1 VFDTRKKE
9 DFMPNEPMDL
19 NALQAAISSAGA
31 QWQAGETS
39 ISSLSDA
46 EKAVLLG
53 VKPAPGEGTLKDIA
67 ARGEAAKA
75 SVRAQVTAIGAPA
88 SIDWRNAGGQ
98 NYITPVKDQGGCGSC
113 VSFGAIATLEGSLRV
128 RRGEPNFAVDLS
140 EAHLFY
146 CLGQAS
152 GASCG
157 GGWHPDQA
165 AAMLQSNGVTDETH
179 YPYVAGSTQACAGL
193 LAGWQDSVV
202 KISGSQVLSGNIAAM
217 KEWISTKGPISAC
230 FVVYNDFF
238 SYRSGVYRHVS
249 GDVAGGHCV
258 SIVGYDDAGGYW
270 ICKNSWSAGWGDQG
284 FFCIAYGECGIDTWA
299 VHGLDVAS
307 TFWYNGKNVLGLWT
321 NDSDRNAW
329 VYLSD
334 IGWRRVAY
342 DNDNI
347 FVDMLT
353 QLATAKNSA
362 RPVSVYIED
371 GVIKQIYV

>member
-1 VFDTRKKE
+1 VSETRKKE

-39 ISSLSDA
+39 VSSLSDA
-46 EKAVLLG
+46 EKAMRLG
-53 VKPAPGEGTLKDIA
+53 VKLLPEEGTLKDIE

-75 SVRAQVTAIGAPA
+75 SIRAQVAAIGAPA
-88 SIDWRNAGGQ
+88 SIDWRNVNGQ
-98 NYITPVKDQGGCGSC
+98 NYITPIKDQGDCGSC
-113 VSFGAIATLEGSLRV
+113 VAFGVLATLEGALRV
-128 RRGEPNFAVDLS
+128 SRGEPNFVVDLS

-157 GGWHPDQA
+157 GWHPNY
-165 AAMLQSNGVTDETH
+165 AMPLLQSNGVTDEAH

-193 LAGWQDSVV
+193 LAGWQDTVIR
-202 KISGSQVLSGNIAAM
+202 ISGSQVLSSNIAAM
-217 KEWISTKGPISAC
+217 QEWISTKGPISAC

-238 SYRSGVYRHVS
+238 SYRNGVYRHVS

-258 SIVGYDDAGGYW
+258 SIVGYNSEGW
-270 ICKNSWSAGWGDQG
+270 ICKNSWGAGWGDQG
-284 FFCIAYGECGIDTWA
+284 FFCIAYGECTIETRA
-299 VHGLDVAS
+299 VHGLEVAS

-329 VYLSD
+329 AYLSD

>member
-1 VFDTRKKE
+1 
-9 DFMPNEPMDL
+9 MPNEPMDL

-39 ISSLSDA
+39 VSSLSDP

-53 VKPAPGEGTLKDIA
+53 VKPAPGEGTLQEIA

-75 SVRAQVTAIGAPA
+75 SIRAQVTAIGAPA
-88 SIDWRNAGGQ
+88 SIDWRNVGGQ
-98 NYITPVKDQGGCGSC
+98 NYVTPIKDQNPCGAC
-113 VSFGAIATLEGSLRV
+113 VAFGTLASFESSLRV
-128 RRGEPNFAVDLS
+128 ARCEPSFAVDLS

-146 CLGQAS
+146 CLGQAT

-157 GGWHPDQA
+157 GGWHPNHA
-165 AAMLQSNGVTDETH
+165 VALLQSNGVTDEAH
-179 YPYVAGSTQACAGL
+179 YPFVPNSTQACAGL
-193 LAGWQDSVV
+193 LAGWQDTVV
-202 KISGSQVLSGNIAAM
+202 KISGSQVLSGNLAAM

-249 GDVAGGHCV
+249 GDMAGGHCV

-270 ICKNSWSAGWGDQG
+270 MCKNSWGPGWGDQG
-284 FFCIAYGECGIDTWA
+284 FFCIAYGECTIDTWA